1 MSVSSQDSMEINHY
15 DLDPIEEFEQLFGP
29 INHYGIDDIYKLV
42 YKKMKWPVLEVIELF
57 ESLRDE
63 YVKEVLY
70 EDDYEVRSIVKIRTE
85 SIDNI
90 IEFLETELR

>member
-1 MSVSSQDSMEINHY
+1 MSVSSQDSLEINHD

-29 INHYGIDDIYKLV
+29 IYHYGIDEIYNLV
-42 YKKMKWPVLEVIELF
+42 LKKMKWPVLEVIELF

-63 YVKEVLY
+63 YVKEALY